1 MFDYAYFNSLIIL
14 KEQKIVSENELLPLL
29 KTSSL
34 YASLKD
40 LGYGDNQK
48 TVAAML
54 ESEAEKLN
62 AFILEKLP
70 DNGLIDI
77 LNTDYEATRLK
88 TIFKNVL
95 FKTTVPIIYE
105 SEEEKIRDFLET
117 KDIKKLPR
125 KLVPFFKHFDFD
137 KLDQFNVNTKV
148 DQIVFKIALKKTLR
162 YPFLRKWFREKIDLT
177 NLLTNRRI
185 EKLGLLDYPKEDLF
199 IAGGNLTRKTKKVPV
214 KYEEIFA
221 SDNLSEV
228 EKQIDEYLISY
239 FHKMSVNPLG
249 YEKFCEYFLKKKQEE
264 KMIKILLLEEN
275 NG

>member
-29 KTSSL
+29 KTNSL

-70 DNGLIDI
+70 DKGLIDI

-95 FKTTVPIIYE
+95 FKTMVPIIYE

-125 KLVPFFKHFDFD
+125 K
-137 KLDQFNVNTKV
+137 
-148 DQIVFKIALKKTLR
+148 
-162 YPFLRKWFREKIDLT
+162 
-177 NLLTNRRI
+177 
-185 EKLGLLDYPKEDLF
+185 
-199 IAGGNLTRKTKKVPV
+199 
-214 KYEEIFA
+214 
-221 SDNLSEV
+221 
-228 EKQIDEYLISY
+228 
-239 FHKMSVNPLG
+239 
-249 YEKFCEYFLKKKQEE
+249 
-264 KMIKILLLEEN
+264 
-275 NG
+275 